1 MWIEETRWD
10 AGAGWLSNAP
20 LPTPNADL
28 VLYFGN
34 RDAVR
39 CPDRYAELRAAYPAA
54 KIVGCSAMRSIVG
67 DSMLED
73 AIVAVAL
80 GFART
85 TLRVAHARVTDASQS
100 RSAGETIGKALATDD
115 LVGVFVLADGLRVNG
130 SDMTAGLQD
139 AIGLSPLVI
148 GG

>member
-67 DSMLED
+67 DAMLESG
-73 AIVAVAL
+73 IVAVAL
-80 GFART
+80 GFAHTAVRIAQAH
-85 TLRVAHARVTDASQS
+85 VAEPS
-100 RSAGETIGKALATDD
+100 RSAAAGEVLGAALAAED

-130 SDMTAGLQD
+130 SDVT
-139 AIGLSPLVI
+139 
-148 GG
+148 